1 MKSEKQKNFPWMR
14 IIFQSLIFGLPIW
27 FMISMIISIVIYAI
41 KGAHNLS
48 FFVVSIGCFGFLIFI
63 AYNIIQSRIIFYKEK
78 GAK

>member
-1 MKSEKQKNFPWMR
+1 MR